1 MSDWRAQMSSAVADF
16 VAVAQLAGDTVSSTD
31 LAAEYLVAPHR
42 PSGLPTGKMAIYAFW
57 AEGEWLK
64 IGKVGANSDA
74 RYRSQHYAF
83 GRARSSLANSLC
95 NDTQMVART
104 GITPETCTDWIKTHT
119 HRCNLLIS
127 VQHPKSLLSL
137 LESFLHHRLRP
148 RYEG

>member
-1 MSDWRAQMSSAVADF
+1 MSSCRAQMSSAVADF
-16 VAVAQLAGDTVSSTD
+16 VEVARLAGGAVT
-31 LAAEYLVAPHR
+31 AADIAIECLEAPHR
-42 PSGLPTGKMAIYAFW
+42 PSGLPAGKMAVYAFW
-57 AEGEWLK
+57 GDGEWLK

-95 NDTQMVART
+95 NDTQIVART
-104 GITPETCTDWIKTHT
+104 GITPDSCTDWIKTHT

-127 VQHPKSLLSL
+127 AQHPKSLLSL
-137 LESFLHHRLRP
+137 LEAFMHHRLGP